1 MMSLQSGRQF
11 EPQRRSRLEMACD
24 VLQALSDGAKR
35 PTKVMQAAN
44 LTWRA
49 LLIYL
54 DVLIRN
60 DFIARE
66 VRGRSVVYSLT
77 ERGEEALRHYR
88 ELRESLAALELEKL
102 SEGSISKVLS
112 ARLVGRAGGRL
123 RAELA
128 ESLKEDGYE
137 LLEGSL
143 RGKSGV
149 RHDFDVLAKSPDG
162 TLHGYVIAERQEGRD
177 VLTLFAKQLDTDAV
191 VHAVYTAEA
200 TDEAV
205 RLAKSYSIELL
216 RWRGGGGRA
225 GEWFDATRLAGNGI
239 LLEVDTSSRYERGV
253 RRIAEEFASKGHTV
267 YLFSWKGSPVYEVL
281 SGLASVNLRTMTTDV
296 SYSKQVGKR
305 EYLIPQGDRA
315 VLLQEMSRAA
325 ESAPSGKALIVFDS
339 VSDMIVLQGVE
350 QTYSFLRTA
359 SGLVSGGRATLV
371 CVLKR
376 HSHDEKTESLVKG
389 VFLNALVYDSSGL
402 RSGKM
407 GTA

>member
-1 MMSLQSGRQF
+1 MNFQTERQP
-11 EPQRRSRLEMACD
+11 EAQRRSRLEMACD
-24 VLQALSDGAKR
+24 VLRAVSGGATR
-35 PTKVMQAAN
+35 PTRIMQTAN

-49 LLIYL
+49 LLTYL

-60 DFIARE
+60 EFMARE
-66 VRGRSVVYSLT
+66 VRGKSVVYSLT
-77 ERGEEALRHYR
+77 ERGEEALRRYN
-88 ELRESLAALELEKL
+88 ELKECMSVLNLDTLTEK
-102 SEGSISKVLS
+102 GISKVLTTQI
-112 ARLVGRAGGRL
+112 VGRVGGRVKV
-123 RAELA
+123 ELA
-128 ESLKEDGYE
+128 EKLRGEGYE
-137 LLEGSL
+137 ILEGGVK
-143 RGKSGV
+143 GKSGV
-149 RHDFDVLAKSPDG
+149 KHAFDVIARSPDG
-162 TLHGYVIAERQEGRD
+162 TLHGYVISERQEGRD

-191 VHAVYTAEA
+191 VHAVYTREA
-200 TDEAV
+200 TDEALK
-205 RLAKSYSIELL
+205 LAKSYSIELTKWSGTTGREG
-216 RWRGGGGRA
+216 RWL
-225 GEWFDATRLAGNGI
+225 DATGLAGNSI
-239 LLEVDTSSRYERGV
+239 LLEVDTSSRYERAV
-253 RRIAEEFASKGHTV
+253 KRIAEDFSSKGHTV
-267 YLFSWKGSPVYEVL
+267 YLFSWKGSPVYQAL
-281 SGLASVNLRTMTTDV
+281 SGLTSVNLRTMSTDV

-359 SGLVSGGRATLV
+359 SGLVSGGRATLA